1 MPVDCQSCLLLN
13 NWSTGPQ
20 GNSLTSPSRSGLEI
34 SSSAKKMKPFTRYD
48 QYLGIKG
55 SHTNN
60 TSAPELFR
68 NSKVFLA
75 WIPKAEHSLLA
86 LQRAGGAWSGAASPA
101 GKRGRGGLL
110 GGSTAVPM
118 CWVSGGEKGEGFS
131 TEMQQFLWGEMWQL
145 FTSTKQFCTAVSE
158 RKWRILYL
166 AKTTGGILGRQN
178 LITQVGIWPGHQGS
192 HLCSCKKCQGV
203 FNSNKQSRFGVSVS
217 PEWQCLQ

>member
-86 LQRAGGAWSGAASPA
+86 LQQAGGAWSGAASPA
-101 GKRGRGGLL
+101 STGAEGGCSV
-110 GGSTAVPM
+110 GAPPCPCVG
-118 CWVSGGEKGEGFS
+118 CQE
-131 TEMQQFLWGEMWQL
+131 
-145 FTSTKQFCTAVSE
+145 E
-158 RKWRILYL
+158 RKERDSAPKCSNSSGVRCGSCLPAQSNSVQPFQRGNEEYCTWPKLQ
-166 AKTTGGILGRQN
+166 GG
-178 LITQVGIWPGHQGS
+178 
-192 HLCSCKKCQGV
+192 
-203 FNSNKQSRFGVSVS
+203 F
-217 PEWQCLQ
+217 